1 MSEENKQIV
10 NINWEITSYDK
21 PSANA
26 YFTKG
31 FLNCFLHF
39 IGKKL

>member
-1 MSEENKQIV
+1 MSNEEKSFPKTS
-10 NINWEITSYDK
+10 INWEITSYDK

-31 FLNCFLHF
+31 FC
-39 IGKKL
+39 

>member
-1 MSEENKQIV
+1 MNENKT

-31 FLNCFLHF
+31 VC
-39 IGKKL
+39 

>member
-1 MSEENKQIV
+1 MSKKDNVHGYDDKKK
-10 NINWEITSYDK
+10 INWEITSYDK

-31 FLNCFLHF
+31 FC
-39 IGKKL
+39 

>member
-1 MSEENKQIV
+1 MSNEEKLTKV
-10 NINWEITSYDK
+10 VINWVITSYDK

-31 FLNCFLHF
+31 FC
-39 IGKKL
+39 

>member
-1 MSEENKQIV
+1 MSEEKLTKTV
-10 NINWEITSYDK
+10 INWEITSYDK

-31 FLNCFLHF
+31 FC
-39 IGKKL
+39 